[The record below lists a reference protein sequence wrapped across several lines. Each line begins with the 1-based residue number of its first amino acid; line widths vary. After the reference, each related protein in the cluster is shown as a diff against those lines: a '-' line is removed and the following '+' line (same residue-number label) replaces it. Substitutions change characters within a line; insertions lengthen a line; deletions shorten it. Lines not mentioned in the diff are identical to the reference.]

1 MIHME
6 MPQQDNY
13 VDGLYIKD
21 GQLINGRP
29 DSING
34 IAKAAMMKKA
44 REDMKKIDMITAG
57 IQASKMI

>member
-1 MIHME
+1 MKME

-29 DSING
+29 DPING
-34 IAKAAMMKKA
+34 IAKAAMMKKS
-44 REDMKKIDMITAG
+44 REDMKKIDMITAA